1 MLVRYWQPFREM
13 ETLRH
18 QLDRALGELTQ
29 SASESSTWTPAIEV
43 KDAGDALVVRAQLPG
58 VDAKDIDVQVT
69 KEAVMIKAEHRYE
82 KKSEDKGYL
91 QSEFRYGSFQR
102 TIGLPVAV
110 QNDQV
115 QAEYK
120 DGVLNLTLP
129 KVAEARNKVV
139 KVNLTGSNT
148 VEGTN
153 TETLPAGE
161 QN

>member
-29 SASESSTWTPAIEV
+29 GTQESANWTPAIEV
-43 KDAGDALVVRAQLPG
+43 KDAGDAVIVRAQLPG

-69 KEAVMIKAEHRYE
+69 REAVMISAEHHDE
-82 KKSEDKGYL
+82 KKAEDKGYI
-91 QSEFRYGSFQR
+91 QSEFRYGKFQR
-102 TIGLPVAV
+102 TVGLPVAV

-115 QAEYK
+115 QADYK
-120 DGVLNLTLP
+120 DGVLTLTLP

-139 KVNLTGSNT
+139 KVNVAGLHT
-148 VEGTN
+148 VEGTA
-153 TETLPAGE
+153 TETLPAG
-161 QN
+161 N